1 MSFLCNNVILIVVTV
16 TFVITTIIICKK
28 YLKFTVNSIK
38 KDIVDNSIKKDVN
51 DIDNKPEILENDTI
65 SIKETL
71 DTESNLNKAFQEMPY
86 KKTKYK

>member
-16 TFVITTIIICKK
+16 TFVITIIIICKK

-38 KDIVDNSIKKDVN
+38 KDVVDNSIKKDVN

-71 DTESNLNKAFQEMPY
+71 DTESNLNKVFQEIPY

>member
-28 YLKFTVNSIK
+28 YLKFTV
-38 KDIVDNSIKKDVN
+38 NSIKKDVN